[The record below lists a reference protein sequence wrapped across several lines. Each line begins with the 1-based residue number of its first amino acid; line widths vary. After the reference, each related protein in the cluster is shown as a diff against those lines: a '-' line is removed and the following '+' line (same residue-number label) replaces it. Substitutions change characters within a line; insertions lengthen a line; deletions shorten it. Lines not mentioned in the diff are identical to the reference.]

1 MAGQAGQKMTFLAQG
16 TADGMA
22 KQTKTRWNRR
32 TFL

>member
-22 KQTKTRWNRR
+22 KQTKTQ
-32 TFL
+32 